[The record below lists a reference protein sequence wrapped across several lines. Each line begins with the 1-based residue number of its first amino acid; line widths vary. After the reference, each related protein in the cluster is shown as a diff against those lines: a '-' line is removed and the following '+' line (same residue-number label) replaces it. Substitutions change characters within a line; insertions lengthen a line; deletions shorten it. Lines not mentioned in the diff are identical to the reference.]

1 MANRTARRGE
11 TVSYRNADG
20 ETTNVLVTG
29 HQVDAPP
36 TPASS
41 TLTTGG
47 TLVPGTYSYRISKVV
62 DGVETQASVA
72 KSQVVPA
79 GTNTNTVTVDWTT
92 GADTRATAYKV
103 YGRASGT
110 ELLIATVS
118 MPTTTYTDTG
128 SVTPAG
134 ALPAATTAVTVRN
147 PTTHAT
153 ITGVAK
159 ATTQKQTNVY
169 FNRL

>member
-1 MANRTARRGE
+1 MANRAAKRGE
-11 TVSYRNADG
+11 TVSYRNAIG
-20 ETTNVLVTG
+20 ETTNVEVLA
-29 HQVDAPP
+29 HQGSAPA

-41 TLTTGG
+41 TNTTGG
-47 TLVPGTYSYRISKVV
+47 TLVPGTYSYRVSKVV
-62 DGVETQASVA
+62 SGIESPASTA

-79 GTNTNTVTVDWTT
+79 GTNTNTVVVDWTT
-92 GADTRATAYKV
+92 GADTSATSYKV

-110 ELLIATVS
+110 ELLIATVA

-134 ALPAATTAVTVRN
+134 ALPAANANITVRN
-147 PTTHAT
+147 RATHAT
-153 ITGVAK
+153 ISNIAK
-159 ATTQKQTNVY
+159 ATGQKQTGVY